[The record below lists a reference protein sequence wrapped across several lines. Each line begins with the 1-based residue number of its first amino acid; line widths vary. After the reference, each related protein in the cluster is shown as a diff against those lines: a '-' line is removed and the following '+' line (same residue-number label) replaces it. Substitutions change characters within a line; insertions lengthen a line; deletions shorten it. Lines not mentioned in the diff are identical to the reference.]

1 MEEQDV
7 KLKTK
12 PGIVILDDTYGF
24 KVCDDCYVFGK
35 VNDKGDISNP
45 LYPSTIE
52 SVFRLYSKQK
62 LAEITAD
69 KRLSIS
75 DLLEAINQVKSII
88 LEVKNKLEIGA

>member
-1 MEEQDV
+1 MEDQDV

-52 SVFRLYSKQK
+52 GVFKLYGKQK

-88 LEVKNKLEIGA
+88 LEVKNKLEIGE